1 MLELRT
7 LFISST
13 LAAEAGIFSRAETA
27 KQNQKLEFGLTEV
40 HRFFGQNILVRTIPR
55 NQKLD

>member
-27 KQNQKLEFGLTEV
+27 KQNQKLEFGLTKV
-40 HRFFGQNILVRTIPR
+40 HRFSDKTYMFGLFLETKN
-55 NQKLD
+55 